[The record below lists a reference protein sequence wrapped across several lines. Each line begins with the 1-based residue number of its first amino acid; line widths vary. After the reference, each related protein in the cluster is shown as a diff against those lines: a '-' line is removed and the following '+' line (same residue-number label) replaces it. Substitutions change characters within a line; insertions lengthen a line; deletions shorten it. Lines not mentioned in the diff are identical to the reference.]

1 MIIKSFFKSIV
12 AIVLILAL
20 FSSCQKNIEGN
31 WKVNVIHALEED
43 PSIVASVDFLK
54 LINKSAILDSDYIP
68 DQYKGMM
75 AMYVQNTLQS
85 ENLGFQI
92 EGNNHFVVALD
103 SMGIVKYVFFMA
115 DVLDEQK
122 MSKSLKFL
130 LGGAKDVDEYNFLST
145 NQGVVFGWDKNHL
158 IGLMNRPNVNDVN
171 FSSKKTLKKLL
182 DSKSISSK
190 KQDGLADFL
199 DREDD
204 ANAFIYLNAYSKM
217 VASISGINYN
227 PIKGDSNSSEK
238 IITALNFLEG
248 KIELSADLISDEKN
262 KIVLFKDKPLNST
275 FFDYLTSNGKLISFF
290 FGNFNLDALVNN
302 STLKN
307 QYADLYAELDLFL
320 APFDLQLTDL
330 SNILTG
336 ECSFSLI
343 DIEFNS
349 DNIENDFDPFGDQED
364 GFFDDVSE
372 EEFYDYLDNYD
383 DLKSSYSFSYLL
395 SFSLHDTSAIIDL
408 LNTNFHDLDKGNIY
422 PINEEISV
430 LVKNKVLFLSSSELV
445 LNVINQDGRLTTFPK
460 TTELTA
466 PAYGHIVTDTSHL
479 PDSFMNYLENEFGN
493 STTEILLLFKSIE
506 YKADNTNASF
516 EITFENEK
524 ENSLKILLETILQEF
539 SKNTPFEITI

>member
-12 AIVLILAL
+12 TIVLILVL

-31 WKVNVIHALEED
+31 WKVNVIHALKED

-75 AMYVQNTLQS
+75 AMYVQNTLNS
-85 ENLGFQI
+85 ENLGFQV

-130 LGGAKDVDEYNFLST
+130 IGGAKDVDDYNFLST
-145 NQGVVFGWDKNHL
+145 TQGVVFGWDKNHL
-158 IGLMNRPNVNDVN
+158 IGLMKGPDINDLN

-182 DSKSISSK
+182 DSKSISSE
-190 KQDGLADFL
+190 KQDGLEDFL
-199 DREDD
+199 EREDD

-217 VASISGINYN
+217 VASISGINYTS
-227 PIKGDSNSSEK
+227 KGDSNFSEK

-302 STLKN
+302 STLRN

-320 APFDLQLTDL
+320 VPFDLQLTDL
-330 SNILTG
+330 SNIFTG
-336 ECSFSLI
+336 ECSFSLL

-349 DNIENDFDPFGDQED
+349 DNIENQFDPFGDQDD

-372 EEFYDYLDNYD
+372 DEFYDYLDNYD
-383 DLKSSYSFSYLL
+383 DLKSTYSFSYLL
-395 SFSLHDTSAIIDL
+395 SFSLIDSSAIMDL
-408 LNTNFHDLDKGNIY
+408 LNTNNPDFSKGNVY
-422 PINEEISV
+422 PINEEMSA
-430 LVKNKVLFLSSSELV
+430 LVKNNVLFLSSNELI
-445 LNVINQDGRLTTFPK
+445 LSIINQKGRLTTFPK
-460 TTELTA
+460 TSEFAT

-479 PDSFMNYLENEFGN
+479 PNSFKKYLENEFGN

-524 ENSLKILLETILQEF
+524 ENSLKFLLETILQEF
-539 SKNTPFEITI
+539 SKNTPFELTI